1 MSRRS
6 QRPELEFGSDSFLD
20 VVCNIVGI
28 LIILIVIVAVQL
40 ERQPR
45 AAVSEDQFTDI
56 ARQRA
61 AVAKEL
67 EASATTR
74 AALDSELQKLQHDS
88 AELEGLASK
97 TDIDKANLES
107 RLKEAQASLQ
117 ATQDQAQ
124 RSSRQKSRLEKDHA
138 SISARI
144 ASLEKAIEQTGKQES
159 SLADSLTHVS
169 EQEKDLAS
177 KLRTAV
183 VETQKLEEVLSVTQQ
198 KSVPQNRLEHRL
210 SPVTRPVE
218 ANEQHYRVS
227 EGKVSLIPLE
237 DLLERLKAQ
246 VLSKRATIM
255 RFNQFEGTVGPVN
268 GYTMKYTVEKEGP
281 STLEALQTGDGRTRV
296 NVSRWEIIPDVSLV
310 EETVEEAVRP
320 GSRFRNSL
328 ETRQPDSVVTI
339 WIYEDSFGEF
349 SELREVAHGLQLRVA
364 ARPLPADTP
373 IVGSPNGSRSSA
385 Q

>member
-45 AAVSEDQFTDI
+45 AAVSEDEFTDI
-56 ARQRA
+56 ARQRT
-61 AVAKEL
+61 AVLKEL
-67 EASATTR
+67 EASATAR
-74 AALDSELQKLQHDS
+74 ATLDSELQKLQHAS
-88 AELEGLASK
+88 AELESLASK
-97 TDIDKANLES
+97 ADIDKASLEA

-117 ATQDQAQ
+117 ATHDQAQ
-124 RSSRQKSRLEKDHA
+124 KSSRQKTRLEKDHA

-159 SLADSLTHVS
+159 SLAESLTHVS

-210 SPVTRPVE
+210 SPVTRPAE

-296 NVSRWEIIPDVSLV
+296 NVSRWEILPDVSLV

-339 WIYEDSFGEF
+339 WIYEDSFREF
-349 SELREVAHGLQLRVA
+349 STLREVAHGLQLRVA

>member
-56 ARQRA
+56 ARQRT
-61 AVAKEL
+61 AVLTEL
-67 EASATTR
+67 ESSGATR
-74 AALDSELQKLQHDS
+74 AALDSELKKLQQDS

-97 TDIDKANLES
+97 ADIDKANLES
-107 RLKEAQASLQ
+107 RLKEAQASLL
-117 ATQDQAQ
+117 ATKDQAQ
-124 RSSRQKSRLEKDHA
+124 KSSRQKSRLEKDHA

-144 ASLEKAIEQTGKQES
+144 ASLEKAIEQTEKQES
-159 SLADSLTHVS
+159 SLAESLTHVS
-169 EQEKDLAS
+169 EQEQDLAS

-210 SPVTRPVE
+210 SPVTRPAE

-296 NVSRWEIIPDVSLV
+296 NVSRWEILPDVSLV

-339 WIYEDSFGEF
+339 WIYEDSFREF